1 MGAGAGA
8 GLLPVPVLVLVLVLV
23 LVYDE
28 QGPRVGAGRG
38 EDKRDKEMAE
48 SKVGVERETCEE
60 RED

>member
-28 QGPRVGAGRG
+28 QGPRVAAVGRTSG
-38 EDKRDKEMAE
+38 TRRWRSPKWE
-48 SKVGVERETCEE
+48 
-60 RED
+60 